1 MIKSNLLRLL
11 FFCVGVA
18 SGVIL
23 SLLCRKHFAPDTNV
37 GSKAD
42 TTIVID
48 TNIYMNP
55 LPVTVEININD
66 NIIVPQSDIII
77 TQDSLIVLPKSVKT
91 YSDKSYKCQVS
102 GYQPSLD
109 WIEVYPETRYI
120 TKKIKEPRKPTRWGI
135 GIQVG
140 YGFGFPDG
148 RIIGCPYVGF
158 GISYNLIRF

>member
-120 TKKIKEPRKPTRWGI
+120 TKKIKEQRKPTRWGI
-135 GIQVG
+135 GIQLG

-148 RIIGCPYVGF
+148 RIRAHPYIGF